1 MERTVMQRG
10 HVIIVCGVLWL
21 WPVLAIAQQVQVEAP
36 QPTAAAA
43 QPLEEPE
50 RPQPTAAAEPSEV
63 AADQPTSHN
72 PRAQSTWFG
81 SSGGLRVIDGG
92 SGEVGTFRLQLGFD
106 YFRAGD
112 FLVVN
117 DIDQALS
124 GTLSLAAT
132 PIDHLEAFASI
143 SSRSNSNNAGNP
155 ILLQVAGDVSV
166 GAKGFFDV
174 TPWLSLGG
182 DLRLL
187 FLNTVGDLGITAG
200 GTSIG
205 LRAAATADLR
215 HLEQHV
221 PVIVRANIGYL
232 FDNSAHLVETVEDER
247 YNSLPAATRRSPS
260 NEDRNLVTRI
270 ERFALD
276 INRVD
281 MLGVGLGVEAPLHV
295 SDDFWVHPLLEWQ
308 LGIPVNRQGY
318 NCLSTQTGSSIRT
331 PDGCLALT
339 GLSAAPSTLT
349 VGARAFPPLKG
360 FSALLGV
367 DIGLLGTTTFV
378 RELAPTR
385 PWAVILALAYTVDL
399 REKPPIVVA
408 APPVAA
414 AAPAAPKKQR
424 IRGVVVERGFGTPIA
439 GAMVRYPDRELS
451 PQLTAADGS
460 FVSYQLEP
468 GDVIMQI
475 THPDYE
481 PGQCVA
487 RIAPAGAAAKPRSGL
502 TPAGAAQA
510 PTAAAPQPP
519 PSAAGGREFFALAR
533 CELTARPRNAAL
545 SGTVSDAKG
554 QPVPGATVQITGP
567 ATRSIV
573 SGPDGSLAAQDLP
586 AGEYTA
592 RVDAPKYFLK
602 TQSFSV
608 AAGTDVNLPIT
619 LVEKPKVAQVTLS
632 AREVHIGT
640 QVVFESNSADI
651 AASSNSLLAEVAD
664 VLARNPQVQH
674 VQVQGHTD
682 NRGDPAANLELSQRR
697 AEAVVQWL
705 INAGVDASRLEAK
718 GYGDTRPLVP
728 NLTPANRA
736 RNRRVQFVITKPE

>member
-10 HVIIVCGVLWL
+10 HVIIVCGVLLL
-21 WPVLAIAQQVQVEAP
+21 WPPAAIAQPVPVEAP
-36 QPTAAAA
+36 QPAAAA
-43 QPLEEPE
+43 P
-50 RPQPTAAAEPSEV
+50 EPSEV
-63 AADQPTSHN
+63 APDQPISRN

-81 SSGGLRVIDGG
+81 SSGGLRVIDAA

-112 FLVVN
+112 FLVVH
-117 DIDQALS
+117 DTDQALS
-124 GTLSLAAT
+124 GTLSLAVT
-132 PIDHLEAFASI
+132 PIDHFEAFASI

-155 ILLQVAGDVSV
+155 MLLQVAGDVTV

-174 TPWLSLGG
+174 TPWLSVGG

-205 LRAAATADLR
+205 IRAAATADLR

-232 FDNSAHLVETVEDER
+232 FDNSAHLVESVEDQR
-247 YNSLPAATRRSPS
+247 YDSLPAATRRSPS
-260 NEDRNLVTRI
+260 NEDRNLITRV

-281 MLGVGLGVEAPLHV
+281 MIGLGLGVEVPLQIM
-295 SDDFWVHPLLEWQ
+295 SDFSLQPLLEFQ

-318 NCLSTQTGSSIRT
+318 NCLSTQSGSSIST

-367 DIGLLGTTTFV
+367 DIGLLGTTAFV

-385 PWAVILALAYTVDL
+385 PWAVILALAYTVDV
-399 REKPPIVVA
+399 REKEPVVVAAPQVVA
-408 APPVAA
+408 APPAT
-414 AAPAAPKKQR
+414 KKQR
-424 IRGVVVERGFGTPIA
+424 IRGVVVERGFGTPIV
-439 GAMVRYPDRELS
+439 GAVVRYPDRDVS
-451 PQLTAADGS
+451 PQLTAAEGS
-460 FVSYQLEP
+460 FVSYEFEP
-468 GDVIMQI
+468 GDVVMEI

-481 PGQCVA
+481 PGRCVA
-487 RIAPAGAAAKPRSGL
+487 RIAPHNTPAKPGSGL
-502 TPAGAAQA
+502 TPAGVAQ
-510 PTAAAPQPP
+510 PPSAAAPIPP
-519 PSAAGGREFFALAR
+519 PSAAGAREFFALAR

-545 SGTVSDAKG
+545 SGTVNDGKG
-554 QPVPGATVQITGP
+554 QPVPGVTVQIAGP

-573 SGPDGSLAAQDLP
+573 SGPGGSLAAQDLP

-602 TQSFSV
+602 TQNFSV
-608 AAGTDVNLPIT
+608 VAGTDVNLSIT
-619 LVEKPKVAQVTLS
+619 LVDKPKVAQVTLS

-640 QVVFESNSADI
+640 QVAFESNSADI

-736 RNRRVQFVITKPE
+736 RNRRVQFMITKPE